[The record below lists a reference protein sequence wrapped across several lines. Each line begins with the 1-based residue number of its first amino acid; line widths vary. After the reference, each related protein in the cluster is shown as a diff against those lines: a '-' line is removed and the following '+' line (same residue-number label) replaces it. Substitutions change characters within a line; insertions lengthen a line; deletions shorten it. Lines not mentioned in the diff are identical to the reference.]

1 MYVLYTQRCYK
12 YKTDK
17 LNVNS
22 DHNRQFKSVK
32 NLLWNI
38 RSDKTNEMPNRIW
51 DTIGVVRGI
60 RL

>member
-32 NLLWNI
+32 NLL
-38 RSDKTNEMPNRIW
+38 
-51 DTIGVVRGI
+51 
-60 RL
+60 